1 MILLQ
6 KFKSLQASSL
16 ILYFLLM
23 FFVVEGFNK
32 IFFFTQGETFFLQKL
47 TKFLIFFIAGFYL
60 LINSPKKLISL
71 LILFLCFVIGQFFL
85 EESFTKI
92 SLIAYSRYFFFILL
106 IIFSSKPIVNIATI
120 SRIEKIFETLIVIN
134 SIIII
139 LGLIFQLDYLSTYH
153 GGRFGYNGLFMA
165 SSISTYFYIT
175 AFIYYLNKY
184 KLQVL
189 SRIDWWLAIAASCF
203 IGTKSVYL
211 SLFFIFGYLGFTFI
225 RNRRTKILLTILLVL
240 LVIIGGYIF
249 LSSGIFKTIVKED
262 GWVTAILS
270 HRNQALQEYTLPYI
284 EQNWS
289 IFNYFVGGIDSPGIR
304 PQLEYIDLFLFFGII
319 GVIVFAYTFIKSF
332 FTFKVNSLLLKMFLL
347 LFAVT
352 FVAGNFFYNASVPI
366 YLIVLKLSIL
376 KTNKKELMEITKT
389 NGK

>member
-1 MILLQ
+1 
-6 KFKSLQASSL
+6 
-16 ILYFLLM
+16 M

-153 GGRFGYNGLFMA
+153 GGRFGYNGLLWLALLAPIFILLH
-165 SSISTYFYIT
+165 SYIT
-175 AFIYYLNKY
+175 
-184 KLQVL
+184 
-189 SRIDWWLAIAASCF
+189 
-203 IGTKSVYL
+203 
-211 SLFFIFGYLGFTFI
+211 
-225 RNRRTKILLTILLVL
+225 
-240 LVIIGGYIF
+240 
-249 LSSGIFKTIVKED
+249 
-262 GWVTAILS
+262 
-270 HRNQALQEYTLPYI
+270 
-284 EQNWS
+284 
-289 IFNYFVGGIDSPGIR
+289 
-304 PQLEYIDLFLFFGII
+304 
-319 GVIVFAYTFIKSF
+319 
-332 FTFKVNSLLLKMFLL
+332 
-347 LFAVT
+347 
-352 FVAGNFFYNASVPI
+352 
-366 YLIVLKLSIL
+366 
-376 KTNKKELMEITKT
+376 
-389 NGK
+389 